1 MTISLYAASVPSF
14 QVSLKALKGI
24 LQKAD
29 AHAVAAKVDA
39 SVYLQ
44 ARLYPN
50 MFPLVRQVQITCD
63 FAKGCAA
70 RLAGIEMPKFD
81 DNEATFA
88 DLQALIDK
96 TLEFLGSVQPGQI
109 DGQEGR
115 DIEIKAG
122 TRTLNFKGQA
132 YLTGFVLPNFYFH
145 ATAAYA
151 ILRHSGVEIGK
162 GDFLG
167 M

>member
-88 DLQALIDK
+88 DLQARIDK

-151 ILRHSGVEIGK
+151 ILRHSGVEFGK

>member
-88 DLQALIDK
+88 DLQARIDK

-167 M
+167 L

>member
-70 RLAGIEMPKFD
+70 RLAGIDMPKFD

-88 DLQALIDK
+88 DLQARIDK

-122 TRTLNFKGQA
+122 TRTLNFKGQG

-145 ATAAYA
+145 ATTAYA

>member
-88 DLQALIDK
+88 DLQARIDK

-122 TRTLNFKGQA
+122 TRTLNFKGQG

-145 ATAAYA
+145 ATTAYA

>member
-88 DLQALIDK
+88 DLQARIDK
-96 TLEFLGSVQPGQI
+96 TLEVLGSVQPGQI

>member
-1 MTISLYAASVPSF
+1 MTISLYAASVPCF
-14 QVSLKALKGI
+14 QMSLKALKGI
-24 LQKAD
+24 LQKAE
-29 AHAVAAKVDA
+29 AHAAATKVDP

-44 ARLYPN
+44 TRLFPN

-63 FAKGCAA
+63 FAKGCAG
-70 RLAGIEMPKFD
+70 RLAGIDMPKFD

-88 DLQALIDK
+88 DLQSRIDK
-96 TLEFLGSVQPGQI
+96 TLEFLGSVQPAQV
-109 DGQEGR
+109 DGQEER

-132 YLTGFVLPNFYFH
+132 YLTHFVLPNFYFH
-145 ATAAYA
+145 ATTAYA

>member
-24 LQKAD
+24 LQKAE
-29 AHAVAAKVDA
+29 AHAAATKVDA
-39 SVYLQ
+39 AVYLQ

-63 FAKGCAA
+63 FAKGCTA

-81 DNEATFA
+81 DNEASFA
-88 DLQALIDK
+88 DLQTRIDR
-96 TLEFLGSVQPGQI
+96 TLEFIGTVQPGQI
-109 DGQEGR
+109 DGQEDR

-132 YLTGFVLPNFYFH
+132 YLTGFVLPSFYFH
-145 ATAAYA
+145 ATTTYA

>member
-88 DLQALIDK
+88 DLQARIDK

-122 TRTLNFKGQA
+122 TRTLNFKGQG

-145 ATAAYA
+145 ATTAYA

-167 M
+167 L

>member
-88 DLQALIDK
+88 DLQARIDK
-96 TLEFLGSVQPGQI
+96 TLEFLGSVQPAQI

-122 TRTLNFKGQA
+122 TRTLNFKGQG

-145 ATAAYA
+145 ATTAYA

>member
-70 RLAGIEMPKFD
+70 RLAGLRSLAGLKPPV
-81 DNEATFA
+81 AA
-88 DLQALIDK
+88 
-96 TLEFLGSVQPGQI
+96 
-109 DGQEGR
+109 GR
-115 DIEIKAG
+115 F
-122 TRTLNFKGQA
+122 R
-132 YLTGFVLPNFYFH
+132 
-145 ATAAYA
+145 
-151 ILRHSGVEIGK
+151 LRGRVCGPWR
-162 GDFLG
+162 G
-167 M
+167 

>member
-88 DLQALIDK
+88 DLQARIDK

>member
-88 DLQALIDK
+88 DLQARIDK
-96 TLEFLGSVQPGQI
+96 TLEFRGSVQPGQI

-122 TRTLNFKGQA
+122 TRTLNFKGQG
-132 YLTGFVLPNFYFH
+132 YLTGFVLPNFYFP
-145 ATAAYA
+145 ATPAYA
-151 ILRHSGVEIGK
+151 IRRHSGVELGK

-167 M
+167 L